1 MNNPFTF
8 IQTSKRPLDQ
18 GHHSK
23 SYLMG
28 IRLPS
33 GHLIPAGAL
42 KRNTLT
48 HICSQARIRLGTGS
62 RQELLHRAIIC
73 HSLGT
78 TLNAHQKF
86 NRDAVRPLEG

>member
-1 MNNPFTF
+1 
-8 IQTSKRPLDQ
+8 
-18 GHHSK
+18 
-23 SYLMG
+23 MG

-42 KRNTLT
+42 NNKTLI
-48 HICSQARIRLGTGS
+48 HICRQAGIQLGRGPT
-62 RQELLHRAIIC
+62 QELLHRAIIC